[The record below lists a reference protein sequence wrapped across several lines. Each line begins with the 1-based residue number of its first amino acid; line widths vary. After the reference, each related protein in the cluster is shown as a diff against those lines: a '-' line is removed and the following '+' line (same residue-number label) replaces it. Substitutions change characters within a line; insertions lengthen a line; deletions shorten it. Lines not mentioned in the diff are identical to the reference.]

1 MATKAKATATTSSK
15 TTTSK
20 GKKTSGETE
29 PAARFPRRKAA
40 AIGIGLAVIAAHW
53 KIGGPFLMWVALA
66 LLGVM
71 LYLGRKAFRWC
82 WRQTDRWGARE
93 IHGFASWWEIRRH
106 MSGAAVRRHA
116 KHTHPHLARPR
127 REHLNDLGVPI
138 GKHRGRTIAA
148 TVEDFILMI
157 APPRAIKSLWL
168 SALIMRWPGPA
179 FVTSTRIDLIRHTIM
194 TRTLGGRVWTIN
206 PDGYGGIGSSLRW
219 SPLTGCTNP
228 TTAMQRA
235 GTLAA
240 TGSGGKGSENATFF
254 AGGAYNLLR
263 LAMHAAAVTGEN
275 IKIAARWAA
284 NPYLP
289 EFAGALDAPGVA
301 PGWADDFRAL
311 IAGPKQTVMVFAQ
324 HAAECLDFL
333 NDPAIEEIACAKP
346 GDCLDLTAFLDS
358 GDTIYMVGP
367 QRERGSLAPFIACF
381 AAALYETAKQVA
393 SGLPGDRLAR
403 KLLMALDEAAITVP
417 VDLPAW
423 SAEAGGW
430 GVTVVATG
438 QTPPAFRKRWGDHGF
453 ETIMDN
459 ASWKIIGPGITN
471 ADVLEQVA
479 TLAGSHATAGDKHDG
494 ERRVLTPARIRL
506 TRAPRGVVL
515 HRGSRPL
522 IVKLDRAPK
531 LRGYQQA
538 TGFAFTAA
546 EVAEPDETLAT
557 VTELTP
563 AAA

>member
-1 MATKAKATATTSSK
+1 MTTS
-15 TTTSK
+15 TTKPAKGKPGK
-20 GKKTSGETE
+20 GKKASQAEKDRE
-29 PAARFPRRKAA
+29 RAVPLRYKAT
-40 AIGIGLAVIAAHW
+40 GIILGVAVIAGHW
-53 KIGGPFLMWVALA
+53 LLGGPFTMWLALAVLGVALYA
-66 LLGVM
+66 A
-71 LYLGRKAFRWC
+71 RKAFRWA
-82 WRQTDRWGARE
+82 WRFIDKWGARE
-93 IHGFASWWEIRRH
+93 IHGFASAWEIHRH
-106 MSGAAVRRHA
+106 MSPAAVRRRA
-116 KHTHPHLARPR
+116 KHSHPHLARPR
-127 REHLNDLGVPI
+127 REHINDLGVPV

-148 TVEDFILMI
+148 GVEDFILMI

-168 SALIMRWPGPA
+168 AALIMRWPGPA
-179 FVTSTRIDLIRHTIM
+179 FVTSTRIDLIRHTIA
-194 TRTLGGRVWTIN
+194 TRGRGGKVWTIN
-206 PDGYGGIGSSLRW
+206 PDGYGGLGSTLRW
-219 SPLTGCTNP
+219 SPLAGCQNP
-228 TTAMQRA
+228 AIAMQRA

-240 TGSGGKGSENATFF
+240 AGSGGKGSENATFF

-263 LAMHAAAVTGEN
+263 LTMHAAAVTGET
-275 IKIAARWAA
+275 IKTAARWAS

-289 EFAGALDAPGVA
+289 EIDRAMDHPGIA
-301 PGWADDFRAL
+301 AGWAEAYRAML
-311 IAGPKQTVMVFAQ
+311 TGPKQTVMVFAQ
-324 HAAECLDFL
+324 HAAESLEWLDDL
-333 NDPAIEEIACAKP
+333 AVAEIATAP
-346 GDCLDLTAFLDS
+346 PADCLDLTEFLNS
-358 GDTIYMVGP
+358 SDTIYMVGP
-367 QRERGSLAPFIACF
+367 QRERASLAPYIACL

-393 SGLPGDRLAR
+393 SNLPGDRLAR

-430 GVTVVATG
+430 GVTTVATG
-438 QTPPAFRKRWGDHGF
+438 QTPAGFRKRYGDHGF

-479 TLAGSHATAGDKHDG
+479 TLAGSHDKAGDKHDG

-506 TRAPRGVVL
+506 TKAPRGVVL

-546 EVAEPDETLAT
+546 AAEPEIDETLAT